1 MAKALLFDVGDVLM
15 ESNWVVIDELERQL
29 EDPPYMWVVDDDSQ
43 LGAVRTGP
51 AGGAEQNAE
60 HHRVDER
67 YTRQVDDQR
76 LRLALDRVVQ
86 SVAQD
91 RSGVEIGLALELD
104 HRDAVLDG
112 MRLDEKAVS
121 LRRAV
126 GAMHGQG
133 VPAPPRR

>member
-1 MAKALLFDVGDVLM
+1 MV
-15 ESNWVVIDELERQL
+15 EQRQL
-29 EDPPYMWVVDDDSQ
+29 EDPPHMWVVDDDSQ

-51 AGGAEQNAE
+51 PGCAEQDAE

-67 YTRQVDDQR
+67 DTRQVDDQR

-91 RSGVEIGLALELD
+91 RSGMEIGLALELD

-112 MRLDEKAVS
+112 TRLDEKAVS